1 VITQPHMP
9 PSPPTTWP
17 GRYGRAGL
25 GCALRSEFAKIRT
38 VRSTYWL
45 LGALVIVTAG
55 IGAVITLGVAHS
67 LAGEK
72 ASEGAAQYAARVA
85 SVDPVYV
92 SLTGLILGQLIIVVL
107 GSLVM
112 TSEYSSGM
120 IRATLIAMPRRSV
133 VYAAKV
139 AVFTAVALGAG
150 LITSF
155 LAYFLGQAV
164 LSPEKANAA
173 LSHPHVLRAV
183 IGGGVFL
190 VICGLLAFGVGA
202 MLRHS
207 AGAIAVSAS
216 LLFVTFILWL
226 FLPDSWQRNVGKWFP
241 FNAGSQ
247 VWQTRQN
254 FPHAATTWTGF
265 AAFCAYAA
273 IALIGG
279 MILFCSRDA

>member
-1 VITQPHMP
+1 MTQPQVP
-9 PSPPTTWP
+9 PLPRAGWP
-17 GRYGRAGL
+17 ASQPKAGL
-25 GCALRSEFAKIRT
+25 GCALRSEFAKLHT

-45 LGALVIVTAG
+45 LGALAAVTAG
-55 IGAVITLGVAHS
+55 IGGVITLGVAHS
-67 LAGEK
+67 LAGERT
-72 ASEGAAQYAARVA
+72 SDSAAQYATRIANL
-85 SVDPVYV
+85 DPVYT
-92 SLTGLILGQLIIVVL
+92 SLTGLILGQLIVVVL
-107 GSLVM
+107 GSLAI

-139 AVFTAVALGAG
+139 SVFTAVALVTG

-183 IGGGVFL
+183 IGGGLFL
-190 VICGLLAFGVGA
+190 VICGLLAFGIGA

-207 AGAIAVSAS
+207 AGAIAISAS

-226 FLPDSWQRNVGKWFP
+226 FLPESWQRNVGRWFP

-254 FPHAATTWTGF
+254 FPHAAATWTGF

-279 MILFCSRDA
+279 MILFCRRDA